1 MERGVDLF
9 CSISA
14 LEDGGSQVLQ
24 VLEEMVSLGTY
35 AGYAKSLREEDAE
48 AVVSGVVAVGVH

>member
-1 MERGVDLF
+1 MERGVDLL
-9 CSISA
+9 CGISA
-14 LEDGGSQVLQ
+14 FEDGSNQVLQ

-48 AVVSGVVAVGVH
+48 AVVSGVVAVGIH